1 MKIWGEVVTPKYRPD
16 IDGLRAIAV
25 GGVVLYH
32 AFPSL
37 VPGGFVGVDIFFVI
51 SGYLITT
58 IIASDAL
65 AGKFSL
71 AGFYERRFR
80 RIIPALGAMLIATTV
95 AACLILPPGEIV
107 QYGQSLIAVALFGS
121 NILFWREG
129 GYFDNPAEDKPLLH
143 TWSLAVEEQFYIL
156 WPLIAA
162 ALVIWGRQRLLRGF
176 VWVAIAA
183 SLIAAEAV
191 VRISPNQA
199 FYLIPYRAWE
209 LGFGALLSVGGVP
222 ALRNAVQRE
231 ASAWIGLA
239 LIVAPMILYSDETR
253 FPGLAAVPP
262 CLGTLLMIHAG
273 SGGTTRAGAMISVKP
288 MLFTGLVSYAFYL
301 WHWPVLVLTHIALN
315 RPLEPMEAAMCVA
328 AAFGLAALSLRYVE
342 RPFRKPGRIRFGRRA
357 VLAAS
362 ATALGLFASVG
373 AAAYAT
379 NGFNRFA
386 SPRVQSA
393 QAAMD
398 SINPYRKLCHNNEG
412 TADLGPVAKCTGG
425 ARRSDGYQLL
435 LWGDSHADHLMPG
448 LVEVAR
454 KDGLSVRQASVS
466 GCGPLVLVE
475 RNVPPAEQACARFHR
490 AALKEAAR
498 QPHLEGIVLSARWST
513 TMQGLASKAAPN
525 ASMSVREKAGIAELD
540 SDLAKL
546 IAEVRREVGPG
557 KRIILVGST
566 PEFDVWPATCFARV
580 FKMNGDPANCATQA
594 ARDGQWSNLADKVLG
609 GIAAREGLTLLLPR
623 KLFCDGERCRTAL
636 DGRILFRDDDH
647 FTNDGS
653 IYAASPM
660 TPLLAR
666 QM

>member
-1 MKIWGEVVTPKYRPD
+1 MTPKYRPD

-37 VPGGFVGVDIFFVI
+37 LPGGYVGVDIFFVI

-65 AGKFSL
+65 AGTFSL

-162 ALVIWGRQRLLRGF
+162 GLVMVGRQRLLRGF

-191 VRISPNQA
+191 VRVSPGQA

-209 LGFGALLSVGGVP
+209 LGFGALLAVGGVP
-222 ALRNAVQRE
+222 ALRSAVQRE
-231 ASAWIGLA
+231 TAAWIGLA
-239 LIVAPMILYSDETR
+239 LVLAPIVLYSDTTR

-273 SGGTTRAGAMISVKP
+273 TGGTTRAGTMLSVKP
-288 MLFTGLVSYAFYL
+288 MRFTGLVSYAFYL
-301 WHWPVLVLTHIALN
+301 WHWPVLVLAHIALN
-315 RPLEPMEAAMCVA
+315 RSLQPAEAALCVA
-328 AAFGLAALSLRYVE
+328 AAFSLAAFSLHYVE
-342 RPFRKPGRIRFGRRA
+342 RPFRKPGRTRIGRRA

-362 ATALGLFASVG
+362 GTALGLFASVG

-379 NGFNRFA
+379 NGFNRLA

-398 SINPYRKLCHNNEG
+398 SINPYRKLCHNNKG
-412 TADLGPVAKCTGG
+412 TADLGPVARCTGG
-425 ARRSDGYQLL
+425 ARRNDGYQLL

-448 LVEVAR
+448 LVEAAANR
-454 KDGLSVRQASVS
+454 GLSVRQASVS

-475 RNVPPAEQACARFHR
+475 KNVPLALRPCARFHR
-490 AALKEAAR
+490 AALQEAAR
-498 QPHLEGIVLSARWST
+498 QPRLEAVVLSARWST
-513 TMQGLASKAAPN
+513 TLQRLSNEAAPGR
-525 ASMSVREKAGIAELD
+525 ADSARGAAALTAEL
-540 SDLAKL
+540 ANL
-546 IAEVRREVGPG
+546 IAEVRKVVGPE
-557 KRIILVGST
+557 KQILLVGST
-566 PEFDVWPATCFARV
+566 PEFDIWPATCFART
-580 FKMNGDPANCATQA
+580 FKMERDPASCAVQT
-594 ARDGQWSNLADKVLG
+594 ARDGQWSVPADRVLA
-609 GIAAREGLTLLLPR
+609 GIAAREGLTVMLPR
-623 KLFCDGERCRTAL
+623 KLFCDRELCRTAQG
-636 DGRILFRDDDH
+636 GRILFRDDDH
-647 FTNDGS
+647 FTNAGS
-653 IYAASPM
+653 IYAASAM
-660 TPLLAR
+660 TPLLTRTAAR
-666 QM
+666 